1 MNIRLENTYIVEI
14 VSKFYNKNY
23 TEKDVEDGTITAEMV
38 RLAILCEF
46 EVIHRSDYEDSIKRV
61 CK

>member
-1 MNIRLENTYIVEI
+1 MNIRLKNTYIAEI

-23 TEKDVEDGTITAEMV
+23 NEKDVEDGTVTEEMV

-46 EVIHRSDYEDSIKRV
+46 EVIHRSDYEDSIKRFV
-61 CK
+61 N